1 MKTLRLSDG
10 RTLAYDTYGEPDGLP
25 VIFNHGLADSRLIRN
40 PDESLTSSLGVF
52 MIAAD
57 QPGVGGSTPQPG
69 RTMVDWGA
77 DMEQL
82 ADELGLG
89 RFAVAGHSGGGPHA
103 LSIAHRLPDRVT
115 HGLLASPV
123 GPFDQDGFDKML
135 VMKDL
140 KVVARLRRFHRVI
153 RWAFKSD
160 VKKAKRDLGGYLEA
174 MAEDDASDADTFLA
188 DPDQRAMFEA
198 SFTAGM
204 AQDEEGL
211 YEMTMAL
218 WGWGFEFDDV
228 TQHFDVFYGDADDI
242 IDPAMPLHVAERLP
256 DADAHVWPGAGH
268 YGFVD
273 RDRWVQFLGAL
284 VVHHGHQ
291 AHP

>member
-140 KVVARLRRFHRVI
+140 KV
-153 RWAFKSD
+153 
-160 VKKAKRDLGGYLEA
+160 
-174 MAEDDASDADTFLA
+174 
-188 DPDQRAMFEA
+188 
-198 SFTAGM
+198 
-204 AQDEEGL
+204 
-211 YEMTMAL
+211 
-218 WGWGFEFDDV
+218 
-228 TQHFDVFYGDADDI
+228 
-242 IDPAMPLHVAERLP
+242 
-256 DADAHVWPGAGH
+256 
-268 YGFVD
+268 
-273 RDRWVQFLGAL
+273 
-284 VVHHGHQ
+284 
-291 AHP
+291 